1 METKNYFI
9 IIIVI
14 LAFALISINLQDLT
28 GSTTQGSFATIKV
41 SPSLIK
47 PGGTITI
54 TVTPGNER
62 VKNEVK
68 IYEDCDSAINANCQG
83 NRIATIHLCS
93 GNSYPINCRK
103 PTTKKYQT
111 SSGLNKGLYYA
122 KITEYKKDDS
132 KNYIERKAYFRI
144 E

>member
-28 GSTTQGSFATIKV
+28 GSITQGSFATIKV
-41 SPSLIK
+41 GPSSIK
-47 PGGTITI
+47 SGGTITI
-54 TVTPGNER
+54 SVTPGNEG
-62 VKNEVK
+62 VKNEIK
-68 IYEDCDSAINANCQG
+68 IYKECNSAININCQG
-83 NRIATIHLCS
+83 NKIATIHLCS
-93 GNSYPINCRK
+93 GNSYTINCRK
-103 PTTKKYQT
+103 PTTKRYQT

-132 KNYIERKAYFRI
+132 GNYIERKAYFRV